1 MNGIP
6 EVTNAWLSLAHDEF
20 GADAGPVAR
29 RRHPDFLRTVQFV
42 LPGVAQVR
50 RAQTIAAIANLAS
63 TASARPYRRPPG
75 RTLLVRLRRL
85 RYERAK
91 SGRGTSVQ
99 TTPRISVTKTRVSP
113 PRIPAC
119 GTPRSP

>member
-42 LPGVAQVR
+42 LPGVARARRPQV
-50 RAQTIAAIANLAS
+50 IAAIAA
-63 TASARPYRRPPG
+63 PG
-75 RTLLVRLRRL
+75 HRML
-85 RYERAK
+85 
-91 SGRGTSVQ
+91 
-99 TTPRISVTKTRVSP
+99 TRVRAVGRQVVP
-113 PRIPAC
+113 WGAVLAPHL
-119 GTPRSP
+119 

>member
-50 RAQTIAAIANLAS
+50 RPQTIAAIAGPSRRRARNDALVPAS
-63 TASARPYRRPPG
+63 EARTSPWGERFDYPGGAAGAPWQRSRPTAGP
-75 RTLLVRLRRL
+75 
-85 RYERAK
+85 EK
-91 SGRGTSVQ
+91 
-99 TTPRISVTKTRVSP
+99 
-113 PRIPAC
+113 
-119 GTPRSP
+119 RSPRAVQA

>member
-42 LPGVAQVR
+42 LPGVARAR
-50 RAQTIAAIANLAS
+50 RPQTIAVIADPERR
-63 TASARPYRRPPG
+63 TQTRARTVGLRAAPLRYALGAYRTNARQVDG
-75 RTLLVRLRRL
+75 RARLR
-85 RYERAK
+85 
-91 SGRGTSVQ
+91 
-99 TTPRISVTKTRVSP
+99 
-113 PRIPAC
+113 
-119 GTPRSP
+119 

>member
-42 LPGVAQVR
+42 LPGVARARRPQASAMNADPGTVSR
-50 RAQTIAAIANLAS
+50 RAFALQGSRTHCLGAVLGAYRAN
-63 TASARPYRRPPG
+63 AR
-75 RTLLVRLRRL
+75 
-85 RYERAK
+85 
-91 SGRGTSVQ
+91 SVAQ
-99 TTPRISVTKTRVSP
+99 WAWLT
-113 PRIPAC
+113 
-119 GTPRSP
+119 

>member
-1 MNGIP
+1 MNGVP

-50 RAQTIAAIANLAS
+50 RSQ
-63 TASARPYRRPPG
+63 ASAMNAGPGTVSRRAFALQGSRTHCQGAVLSAYRANARS
-75 RTLLVRLRRL
+75 VAQWARL
-85 RYERAK
+85 
-91 SGRGTSVQ
+91 T
-99 TTPRISVTKTRVSP
+99 
-113 PRIPAC
+113 
-119 GTPRSP
+119 

>member
-42 LPGVAQVR
+42 LPGVA
-50 RAQTIAAIANLAS
+50 RA
-63 TASARPYRRPPG
+63 RRPQGYRSDRGPG
-75 RTLLVRLRRL
+75 GAVR
-85 RYERAK
+85 ERA
-91 SGRGTSVQ
+91 SVV
-99 TTPRISVTKTRVSP
+99 IG
-113 PRIPAC
+113 C
-119 GTPRSP
+119 